1 MQLNKYYSWSSS
13 QRHSHHQS
21 HPIDIPS
28 HPDRHHYHLVEQD
41 AGHTGTQLT
50 IWASASPPLLV
61 KSWMNFNWGP
71 LLPLFHSFF
80 SIQSS
85 FSFFFAPVLYS
96 LLCAVLCISSN
107 EVLCWSSYH
116 LNFWAFSR
124 TFHELFSR
132 DKLLG
137 QFPFRLNILE
147 FVIDDYFELWWK
159 QNGLLSAFR
168 TLFSLCNNKLL
179 ISCYK
184 PGDKLLP
191 L

>member
-1 MQLNKYYSWSSS
+1 MQLNRYYFWSSS

-28 HPDRHHYHLVEQD
+28 HPDRHHDHLVEQD

-71 LLPLFHSFF
+71 ILPLFHSFSQF
-80 SIQSS
+80 NGV
-85 FSFFFAPVLYS
+85 FLFS
-96 LLCAVLCISSN
+96 LLLSLIHFTSRSPLQIVLPSEFLSIFQN
-107 EVLCWSSYH
+107 
-116 LNFWAFSR
+116 
-124 TFHELFSR
+124 FHELFSR

-168 TLFSLCNNKLL
+168 TLFSLCNSKLL